1 MCIFFKWTS
10 RKTNDTQINK
20 TFPFVFLYLQFH
32 GANDAYEAMLKY
44 LNIVFT
50 ALFSME
56 CVLKIIAFGPL
67 VSIITDTLN
76 NIL

>member
-1 MCIFFKWTS
+1 M
-10 RKTNDTQINK
+10 TQQYYNA
-20 TFPFVFLYLQFH
+20 PY
-32 GANDAYEAMLKY
+32 AYEAMLKY

-67 VSIITDTLN
+67 VRSHTTYLLADY
-76 NIL
+76 

>member
-1 MCIFFKWTS
+1 
-10 RKTNDTQINK
+10 
-20 TFPFVFLYLQFH
+20 
-32 GANDAYEAMLKY
+32 MLKY

-67 VSIITDTLN
+67 VTIITDTN
-76 NIL
+76 NINQS

>member
-1 MCIFFKWTS
+1 
-10 RKTNDTQINK
+10 
-20 TFPFVFLYLQFH
+20 
-32 GANDAYEAMLKY
+32 MLKY

-76 NIL
+76 NIMHLGPKRAEPKSKEYFTQIQNFCQSHLIAFEEQIHWISW